1 MIGKFRE
8 ISTNEN
14 GAMAIVE
21 ASIVFPVMFI
31 VLFFLIYMG
40 NAFYIQAEVES
51 VVQESAIRGAVLCS
65 DPLMKYAENNK
76 QLPAPKDLDLDPY
89 RYSIGGMNNVE
100 SEISKSLKKE
110 LTSSNSTFFKNM
122 KPKIK
127 NSKNGGFAQYNNYV
141 IYSTFSVEVDYSV
154 TIPITFFGS
163 DEISIID
170 MSSRSEVAV
179 NDTPEFI
186 RNTDMVIDM
195 ISGTKIG
202 KNIED
207 IFNKIKTFLGEF

>member
-1 MIGKFRE
+1 MSCQL
-8 ISTNEN
+8 IS
-14 GAMAIVE
+14 G
-21 ASIVFPVMFI
+21 
-31 VLFFLIYMG
+31 G
-40 NAFYIQAEVES
+40 
-51 VVQESAIRGAVLCS
+51 
-65 DPLMKYAENNK
+65 PLHA
-76 QLPAPKDLDLDPY
+76 
-89 RYSIGGMNNVE
+89 
-100 SEISKSLKKE
+100 E